1 MFSGVLDRRSC
12 VVFRGIAVSA
22 VERSGNPMTSQLGDA
37 REAVIDN
44 LSAAFAESAAWSI
57 GFSALFLV
65 SSQDPTRAG
74 CGVRGQGTHS

>member
-1 MFSGVLDRRSC
+1 
-12 VVFRGIAVSA
+12 
-22 VERSGNPMTSQLGDA
+22 MTSQLGDA
-37 REAVIDN
+37 RDAVVES
-44 LSAAFAESAAWSI
+44 LSAAFDESAAWSI